1 MQVLVQRSS
10 VSRNFLNLDLESQ
23 KRLVVENVWRSNDQL
38 FLHLVK
44 NDSIEN
50 VIREQIVG
58 VVAVLLEQLGGFH
71 LVRLNT
77 IKLVGMRLLR
87 RTELLVFLKDHATF
101 HPKIHI

>member
-50 VIREQIVG
+50 VIGE
-58 VVAVLLEQLGGFH
+58 
-71 LVRLNT
+71 
-77 IKLVGMRLLR
+77 
-87 RTELLVFLKDHATF
+87 
-101 HPKIHI
+101 

>member
-1 MQVLVQRSS
+1 M
-10 VSRNFLNLDLESQ
+10 
-23 KRLVVENVWRSNDQL
+23 ENVWRANYEL
-38 FLHLVK
+38 LLHLVK
-44 NDSIEN
+44 NDSIED
-50 VIREQIVG
+50 VIGEQIVG

-77 IKLVGMRLLR
+77 IKLVGMRLLG